1 MINAIRKMRFFPL
14 YKLGIVWSMKLTWY
28 DHIEQKCKNL
38 GNIFLVLQ
46 VSRLVVEVTTSLPLH
61 PPTTSASSEMLSVFF
76 SIRPWFFGPVAPILK
91 TGARCAPLKSMD
103 FHRRFAQEN
112 VPRATTGLSSTFSFK
127 FSAHFDAPT
136 FSFRHQ
142 TVLQFEIVPRETRSR
157 RCKNPRRKGGED
169 PGHNGDGDGSSRWR
183 EIVPHKIRD
192 WDVKDSSRRGLCSTV
207 RSLTCYFLP
216 PFSHFFLA

>member
-127 FSAHFDAPT
+127 KPKTQGHEGAK
-136 FSFRHQ
+136 
-142 TVLQFEIVPRETRSR
+142 TR
-157 RCKNPRRKGGED
+157 GGKAAGIQD
-169 PGHNGDGDGSSRWR
+169 TTATAMGARGG
-183 EIVPHKIRD
+183 
-192 WDVKDSSRRGLCSTV
+192 VKSCRTRFAIGM
-207 RSLTCYFLP
+207 
-216 PFSHFFLA
+216 